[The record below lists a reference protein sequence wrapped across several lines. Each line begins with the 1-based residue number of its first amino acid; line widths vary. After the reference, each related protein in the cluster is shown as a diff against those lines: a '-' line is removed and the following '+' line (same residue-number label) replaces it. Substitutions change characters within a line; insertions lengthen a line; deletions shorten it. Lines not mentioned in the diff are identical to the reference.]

1 MGAANRTLII
11 SEQYLRE
18 FSDINDNL
26 DSKLI
31 NNAVWEAQQIY
42 LQRLTGTSLYEYI
55 LNEIDANTLSGDYK
69 TLVDEFIQPYLLYA
83 AYWESLDAIYTRPRN
98 NGLLQPT
105 GGENSEKADGTWY
118 NRKRQMVENKME
130 FFGEK
135 LTNYL
140 IQNESQFPQLNDNG
154 PFWKQFPDYTT
165 GYNKSP
171 IVFNRRT
178 RSTHYAGAQAAGL
191 RMADSRYPFMPYGSD
206 IYYPG
211 PRPC

>member
-1 MGAANRTLII
+1 MTTTLII
-11 SEQYLRE
+11 SEEKLRE
-18 FSDINDNL
+18 FTDINDNL
-26 DSKLI
+26 DSKLLT
-31 NNAVWEAQQIY
+31 NAVREAQDIY

-55 LNEIDANTLSGDYK
+55 LNQIDANTLSGNYK
-69 TLVDEFIQPYLLYA
+69 DLVDNFIQPYLIYA
-83 AYWESLDAIYTRPRN
+83 SYWEALDAIYTRPRN

-130 FFGEK
+130 YYGER

-140 IQNESQFPQLNDNG
+140 IQNENQFPQLNDNG
-154 PFWKQFPDYTT
+154 PFWKQYPDYTT

>member
-1 MGAANRTLII
+1 MTTTLII
-11 SEQYLRE
+11 SEEKLRE
-18 FSDINDNL
+18 FTDINDNL
-26 DSKLI
+26 DSKLLM
-31 NNAVWEAQQIY
+31 NAVREAQDIY

-55 LNEIDANTLSGDYK
+55 LNQIDANTLSGNYK
-69 TLVDEFIQPYLLYA
+69 DLVDNFIQPYLIYA
-83 AYWESLDAIYTRPRN
+83 SYWESLDAIYTRPRN
-98 NGLLQPT
+98 SGLLQPT

-130 FFGEK
+130 YYGER

-171 IVFNRRT
+171 VVFNRRT

-206 IYYPG
+206 IYYLG

>member
-1 MGAANRTLII
+1 MTTTLII
-11 SEQYLRE
+11 SEEKLRE
-18 FSDINDNL
+18 FTDINDNL
-26 DSKLI
+26 DSKLLM
-31 NNAVWEAQQIY
+31 NAVREAQDIY

-55 LNEIDANTLSGDYK
+55 LNQIDANTLSGNYK
-69 TLVDEFIQPYLLYA
+69 DLVDNFIQPYLIYA
-83 AYWESLDAIYTRPRN
+83 SYWESLDAIYTRPRN
-98 NGLLQPT
+98 SGLLQPT

-130 FFGEK
+130 YYGER

-171 IVFNRRT
+171 VVFNRRT

>member
-1 MGAANRTLII
+1 MTTTLII
-11 SEQYLRE
+11 SEEKLRE
-18 FSDINDNL
+18 FTDINDNL
-26 DSKLI
+26 DSKLLM
-31 NNAVWEAQQIY
+31 NAVREAQDIY

-55 LNEIDANTLSGDYK
+55 LAEIDANTLSGNYK
-69 TLVDEFIQPYLLYA
+69 TLVDGFIQPYLIYA

-118 NRKRQMVENKME
+118 NRKRQMVENKLE
-130 FFGEK
+130 YYGER

-154 PFWKQFPDYTT
+154 PFWKQSPDYTT

-178 RSTHYAGAQAAGL
+178 RAYHAGGAMAAGL
-191 RMADSRYPFMPYGSD
+191 RMADSRYSFMPYGSD
-206 IYYPG
+206 IFYPG

>member
-1 MGAANRTLII
+1 MTTTLII
-11 SEQYLRE
+11 SEEKLRE
-18 FSDINDNL
+18 FTDINDNL
-26 DSKLI
+26 DSKLLV
-31 NNAVWEAQQIY
+31 NAVREAQDIY

-55 LNEIDANTLSGDYK
+55 LNQIDANTLSGDYK
-69 TLVDEFIQPYLLYA
+69 TLVDNFIQPYLIYV

-130 FFGEK
+130 YYGER

-140 IQNESQFPQLNDNG
+140 IQNEAQFPQLNDNG
-154 PFWKQFPDYTT
+154 PFWKQYPDYTT

-171 IVFNRRT
+171 VVFNRRT

-206 IYYPG
+206 IFYPG